1 MAKRTQSENFAIS
14 QKVELLMQEGFEE
27 EQATAIAFRMFR
39 DGELKIVE
47 QRMNASVRREQNAM
61 RAANTANIIYQLF
74 KLVMKR

>member
-1 MAKRTQSENFAIS
+1 MAKRTQSENYAIS

-47 QRMNASVRREQNAM
+47 QKMNASVRREQNAM